1 MKFHVSRNVFAV
13 TFVLVVGTVSSAQ
26 LVERSFRFGDS
37 TFSLQKLA
45 DLKLNEREKRYGPG
59 IRTASAGDFVVG
71 AANGGVK
78 LWNTRT
84 GQSKLCP
91 GEANRTYNH
100 IALSK
105 NGKFLAGYRNK
116 RIYIWET
123 STCRTLKFLEVAKD
137 LNLYGLAISSDGKY
151 LFFAH
156 DDSRLLRKR
165 EKVVLWDIEL
175 GKEIA
180 DLQPERLP
188 VFGSGYDPLFDKE
201 ALRPANGA
209 FSPDSRIL
217 AVQYS
222 YRIYLWNVET
232 GTMIRRL
239 VDGSLDYEASQGGI
253 YRVNFSHDGSLLL
266 SQAADGT
273 VKIWDVQRGD
283 LKQTLRINDRV
294 HGRASFSRDNRYVA
308 AGDRKGEISIWE
320 ASTGEMLWKQRLRSY
335 LPSFSSPEV
344 SLLSVESGDIF
355 DVRSGEK
362 IDGIRG
368 EFLSDG
374 KLLVKE
380 KDGNMSIWS
389 VERK

>member
-84 GQSKLCP
+84 GRSKLCP

>member
-1 MKFHVSRNVFAV
+1 M
-13 TFVLVVGTVSSAQ
+13 
-26 LVERSFRFGDS
+26 
-37 TFSLQKLA
+37 
-45 DLKLNEREKRYGPG
+45 KLNEREKRYGPG

>member
-1 MKFHVSRNVFAV
+1 MKFHVSRNVFAA
-13 TFVLVVGTVSSAQ
+13 TFLFVVGTVTYAQ
-26 LVERSFRFGDS
+26 VLERSFRFGDG
-37 TFSLQKLA
+37 TFKLQKLA
-45 DLKLNEREKRYGPG
+45 DLELNKRERRDGPG

-105 NGKFLAGYRNK
+105 NGKYLAGYRNK

-123 STCRTLKFLEVAKD
+123 STCRTLGFVEVAKD
-137 LNLYGLAISSDGKY
+137 LNRGGLTISSNGKY
-151 LFFAH
+151 LFYAH
-156 DDSRLLRKR
+156 DDSRFLRSR
-165 EKVVLWDIEL
+165 EKIVLWDIER

-188 VFGSGYDPLFDKE
+188 IYRSGYDPLFDKD
-201 ALRPANGA
+201 ALRLANGA

-217 AVQYS
+217 AVQYG
-222 YRIYLWNVET
+222 YRIYFWNVET
-232 GTMIRRL
+232 GTINQRL

-253 YRVNFSHDGSLLL
+253 YDVRFSADGTLLL

-273 VKIWDVQRGD
+273 VKIWDVQTGD

-294 HGRASFSRDNRYVA
+294 HGRASVSRDNRYVA
-308 AGDRKGEISIWE
+308 AGDRRGEISIWE
-320 ASTGEMLWKQRLRSY
+320 ASTGKMLWKQRLRSY

-362 IDGIRG
+362 VEGIQG

>member
-1 MKFHVSRNVFAV
+1 MACILMLGPLSF
-13 TFVLVVGTVSSAQ
+13 GQ
-26 LVERSFRFGDS
+26 LVERTVRSGDS
-37 TFSLQKLA
+37 TFDLEKLA
-45 DLKLNEREKRYGPG
+45 DLELTERERRDGPG
-59 IRTASAGDFVVG
+59 IRTASSGGLVVG
-71 AANGGVK
+71 AANGGFK

-84 GQSKLCP
+84 GQGKLCP

-123 STCRTLKFLEVAKD
+123 STCRTLKFVEVAKD
-137 LNLYGLAISSDGKY
+137 LNLYGLAISSDGEY
-151 LFFAH
+151 LFYAH
-156 DDSRLLRKR
+156 DNSRILRSR
-165 EKVVLWDIEL
+165 EKIVLWDIER

-188 VFGSGYDPLFDKE
+188 IFGNGYDPLFDKGS
-201 ALRPANGA
+201 LRPANGS

-232 GTMIRRL
+232 GTTIRRL
-239 VDGSLDYEASQGGI
+239 VDKSLDDEASQVWI
-253 YRVNFSHDGSLLL
+253 YDVSFSEDGSLLL
-266 SQAADGT
+266 SRAADGT
-273 VKIWDVQRGD
+273 VKVWDVQTGD

-294 HGRASFSRDNRYVA
+294 HGKASFSKDNRYVA
-308 AGDRKGEISIWE
+308 AGDRKGEISVWE
-320 ASTGEMLWKQRLRSY
+320 VSCGKMLWKQRLKSY

-344 SLLSVESGDIF
+344 SLISVESGDIF

-362 IDGIRG
+362 VEGIRG

-374 KLLVKE
+374 KLLVKQD
-380 KDGNMSIWS
+380 DGNFSTWA
-389 VERK
+389 VR